1 MSDFKAGMHKIRF
14 TLLLTR
20 ESADEAGS
28 TNDGR
33 RRGGVD
39 GDGVLEVTAGRH
51 PAQDRR
57 LRPDLRHLETARTQ
71 RRLCARHT
79 TTRPPRDRIDGP
91 NPTAAP
97 HLTAEALPLSC
108 RDHFSDILLSGDFK
122 L

>member
-1 MSDFKAGMHKIRF
+1 MSDFKARMHKIRF

-51 PAQDRR
+51 PAHDRR
-57 LRPDLRHLETARTQ
+57 MRPDLRHLETARTQ
-71 RRLCARHT
+71 RRLCDRHT
-79 TTRPPRDRIDGP
+79 TTRQPRDRIDGP

-97 HLTAEALPLSC
+97 HLTAEALRLSC
-108 RDHFSDILLSGDFK
+108 RDHFSDVLLSGDFK